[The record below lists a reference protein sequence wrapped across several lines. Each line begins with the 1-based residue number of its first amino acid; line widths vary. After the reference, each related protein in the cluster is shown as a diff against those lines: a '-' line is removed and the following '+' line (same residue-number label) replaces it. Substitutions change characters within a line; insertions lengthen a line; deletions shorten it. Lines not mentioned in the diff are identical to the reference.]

1 MNTTITNMFIVTFHP
16 IFNENAN
23 ILSARIGVPVLQEM
37 SPKKNDVYIIFGAHE
52 QADKLIYIQQALNI
66 KYIIIQTEQFESK
79 VFDNKYY
86 IELIQKNP
94 ILDWSKKNVELLKS
108 KIDVKVYGLYYYDN
122 YVLNNLDI
130 KFEDR
135 EIDFFFCGAYSKE
148 REKVLN
154 EFMSENP
161 NYKYEFDMSYNY
173 VNPVELT
180 NKLKNVKYV
189 INLPYYKNNVL
200 ETHRINKALSLGC
213 EVISLFSS
221 DEMMNR
227 KYIPYVHF
235 VNELNDFSLLFE
247 IEKKS
252 NYLKF
257 MEDFGKKSIENSIRS
272 IFFAYNTI
280 MKEYNH
286 VDKPNQEKQ
295 DKQENN
301 VVNNLVNN
309 EINNEIKPIKQPV
322 HTDFAKFLEQKK
334 LNEKLNP

>member
-1 MNTTITNMFIVTFHP
+1 MNTTIKNMFIVTFHP

-52 QADKLIYIQQALNI
+52 QADKLIYIQQMLNI
-66 KYIIIQTEQFESK
+66 KYIIIQSEQIESK

-86 IELIQKNP
+86 MELIQTNP
-94 ILDWSKKNVELLKS
+94 LIDWSKKNVEQLKS

-122 YVLNNLDI
+122 FLLNNLDV

-135 EIDFFFCGAYSKE
+135 EIDFFFCGAHSKE
-148 REKVLN
+148 REQILN
-154 EFMSENP
+154 EFMKENP
-161 NYKYEFDMSYNY
+161 NYKYEIDMSYTY
-173 VNPVELT
+173 VNPAELT

-189 INLPYYKNNVL
+189 INLPYYKKNVL

-213 EVISLFSS
+213 EVISLYSS
-221 DEMMNR
+221 DEIMNR
-227 KYIPYVHF
+227 KYMPYVHF
-235 VNELNDFSLLFE
+235 VNELSEFSLLFE

-252 NYLKF
+252 NYLKL
-257 MEDFGKKSIENSIRS
+257 MEDFGKKSIENSVHAIL
-272 IFFAYNTI
+272 FAYNTI
-280 MKEYNH
+280 MNEYNL
-286 VDKPNQEKQ
+286 VDKPI
-295 DKQENN
+295 QENKEKEN
-301 VVNNLVNN
+301 IANND
-309 EINNEIKPIKQPV
+309 IITPIKQPV